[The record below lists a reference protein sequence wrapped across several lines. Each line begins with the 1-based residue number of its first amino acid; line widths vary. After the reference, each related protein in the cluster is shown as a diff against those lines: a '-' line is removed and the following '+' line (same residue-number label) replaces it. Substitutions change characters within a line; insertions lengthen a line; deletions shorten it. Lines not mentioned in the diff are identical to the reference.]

1 MAAVSSYVDALKQ
14 KYQPTDTTTMTKTKF
29 NKPLTCKP
37 PRKFQ
42 LTFDPK
48 EFPLLNKKACMD
60 KNQSATSSVTMEHT
74 TNTKQTTAT
83 TQQPVSLAPP
93 PPKIDLVALK
103 IEIWQ
108 SLSKELQQVVT
119 KEIEPVQKQIELL

>member
-1 MAAVSSYVDALKQ
+1 
-14 KYQPTDTTTMTKTKF
+14 
-29 NKPLTCKP
+29 
-37 PRKFQ
+37 
-42 LTFDPK
+42 
-48 EFPLLNKKACMD
+48 MD